1 MEQTVVLD
9 ALGQEVGR
17 LRDLRTRK
25 GIPLSRIA
33 QQTCISR
40 CYLEAIEEAQWARLP
55 EGVYR
60 ANYVRQYA
68 QAIDPEKSASI
79 ASLAFTEP
87 VAPAASEPAWW
98 RKLARRLGASVC

>member
-1 MEQTVVLD
+1 MTEQTVVWE

-17 LRDLRTRK
+17 LRDLRNRK
-25 GIPLSRIA
+25 GIPLSDIA

-40 CYLEAIEEAQWARLP
+40 CYLEAIEASEWGRLP

-68 QAIDPEKSASI
+68 QAIDPEQDASFVSH
-79 ASLAFTEP
+79 ALVEP
-87 VAPAASEPAWW
+87 AAPIAPALPWW
-98 RKLARRLGASVC
+98 RKLAERLRA